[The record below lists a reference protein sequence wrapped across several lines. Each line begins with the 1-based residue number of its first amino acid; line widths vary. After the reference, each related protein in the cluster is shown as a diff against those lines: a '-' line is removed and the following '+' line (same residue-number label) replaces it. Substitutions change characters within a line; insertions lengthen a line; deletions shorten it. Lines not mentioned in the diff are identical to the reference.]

1 MKTKHTKANGNGN
14 SWEVAEHHTLHEY
27 KIVVHAHPTRIA
39 LCYRDDKGALYP
51 NKEESIANAK
61 LIAAAPELLETLTEL
76 LESYKLYVKN
86 PSQSEFVINAENI
99 INKATK

>member
-1 MKTKHTKANGNGN
+1 METKHTKGK
-14 SWEVAEHHTLHEY
+14 WVATDDVTPKRQKMIFAKGTNIL
-27 KIVVHAHPTRIA
+27 IA
-39 LCYRDDKGALYP
+39 FVQNEDVESDTERD
-51 NKEESIANAK
+51 ANAK

-76 LESYKLYVKN
+76 LESYKMYVKN